1 MSLPKVPGW
10 AIRALQELMVKN
22 GIMAYE
28 ALKQTVTVPVDCMV
42 PDGFGGKRQAMAGEK
57 HPLSSFM
64 CRRTAYNIAH
74 REDTQRMLRE
84 RSEAHRREMSV
95 EGEKL
100 DRLLAKQY
108 QMMAQGVRPVLNE
121 VGEAKR
127 DKNGKQL
134 VERLPPAVHVQ
145 ALGGAGALA
154 ARLNPAAQRVEMEH
168 SGKIE
173 LTDLETARAAR
184 IAREAELAALLA
196 AKTADE

>member
-64 CRRTAYNIAH
+64 CKRTAYNIAH

-84 RSEAHRREMSV
+84 RSEAHRREMLV
-95 EGEKL
+95 KGEEL
-100 DRLLAKQY
+100 DRVLAQQLK
-108 QMMAQGVRPVLNE
+108 MMAQGVRPVLNAAGKA
-121 VGEAKR
+121 VKTKDGE
-127 DKNGKQL
+127 QE
-134 VERLPPAVHVQ
+134 VERLPAAVHVQ
-145 ALGGAGALA
+145 ALNAAGQWV
-154 ARLNPAAQRVEMEH
+154 ARLSPQKVEMEH
-168 SGKIE
+168 SGSLE
-173 LTDLETARAAR
+173 VANLTAEQLEAR
-184 IAREAELAALLA
+184 REALIAKAAGRVA
-196 AKTADE
+196 G